1 MAGWSTGTKA
11 PHKGLYVQL
20 SIKTLDDL
28 GADRAEQLT
37 HVSADGAQ
45 WIHGPFRQR
54 APQAVICLDPFH
66 VVAWATGVEHVRR
79 RMDASLRDRP
89 PAAHGPGASTT
100 RDPGSETWAAPASPR
115 HPRRPHR
122 PPPNPQRGNIRKRL
136 RRRRHPTKHSQ
147 PPTPPAHTS
156 ISRSRNKRG
165 MF

>member
-79 RMDASLRDRP
+79 RMDASLRP
-89 PAAHGPGASTT
+89 PPPPPPCPAA
-100 RDPGSETWAAPASPR
+100 AA
-115 HPRRPHR
+115 
-122 PPPNPQRGNIRKRL
+122 NPD
-136 RRRRHPTKHSQ
+136 
-147 PPTPPAHTS
+147 
-156 ISRSRNKRG
+156 
-165 MF
+165 